1 MVPSPWHLTLTN
13 LTATL
18 PRWPRSFAWRS
29 HKAPATVALVS
40 ASPAAMLKPWI
51 ASQNLKTRTVYVSWG
66 FSRIRSD
73 CSSQE
78 GKLSDEM
85 PEFPTIQKMPFGAFS
100 RFKKKN
106 IHLQRFSFQEFWYVS
121 CFCANVAPAK
131 WKWLFPDRFS
141 RISLLFSFETWTW
154 RGWLRLW
161 YHGME
166 HDDGT
171 VKRCP
176 DWDFMEQRTLFQG
189 ESMGRRPRND
199 WTHPNHF
206 KDLKSRNL
214 NS

>member
-106 IHLQRFSFQEFWYVS
+106 IQLHTQIMVEMAPGIVHRDTSQIISNNGKDIHHNTLEPTWTNHGTVVLACTHSKYKYVYIYIYPCLFWMFRRQRKNATACSAFSF
-121 CFCANVAPAK
+121 VA
-131 WKWLFPDRFS
+131 LL
-141 RISLLFSFETWTW
+141 SLK
-154 RGWLRLW
+154 GV
-161 YHGME
+161 H
-166 HDDGT
+166 
-171 VKRCP
+171 V
-176 DWDFMEQRTLFQG
+176 
-189 ESMGRRPRND
+189 
-199 WTHPNHF
+199 
-206 KDLKSRNL
+206 
-214 NS
+214 